1 MICDEGEDLFRFIV
15 RHLQA
20 AANFFAHANAN
31 FDVAIEADTVAGFRG
46 GAERGRFADIVQ
58 EHAPGECHRATRGDS
73 VEHQAS
79 VDPNV
84 AFRVILGRLLDAFHR
99 GNLGQDL
106 LEKPGLV
113 E

>member
-1 MICDEGEDLFRFIV
+1 MPLDSWGRGFV
-15 RHLQA
+15 A
-20 AANFFAHANAN
+20 
-31 FDVAIEADTVAGFRG
+31 DVDVTIESDTVAGIRG
-46 GAERGRFADIVQ
+46 GTERGWFADIVQ
-58 EHAPGECHRATRGDS
+58 EHAPSECHGAARGDS
-73 VEHQAS
+73 VQHQAS